1 MSRRMNH
8 RMNHRM
14 NNSLGRLAIPA
25 VAAVALLLGGVAAHA
40 QGSPLG
46 LWKTIDDKTGKEKS
60 LVRIGEAGGVL
71 SGKVEKLLDP
81 ARQGALCEHCEGDDK
96 DKPIAGMTIIRG
108 VKQSADDAQLWD
120 GGRILDPVDGKSYKV
135 RLKPIDG
142 GARLEVRG
150 YVGAPLL
157 GRTQTWT
164 RVE

>member
-1 MSRRMNH
+1 MKTLFAS
-8 RMNHRM
+8 
-14 NNSLGRLAIPA
+14 
-25 VAAVALLLGGVAAHA
+25 LLLFAAAGTALA
-40 QGSPLG
+40 QATPAG
-46 LWKTIDDKTGKEKS
+46 LWKTVDDDTGKEKS

-150 YVGAPLL
+150 YVGTPLL